1 MAPMTELLL
10 QLLANGLSTGVG
22 YALVALSLTLVFGVL
37 HVINFAHGE
46 VFMVGA
52 LTALVATRAGVPYLA
67 SLPLAALAGI
77 AAGVLLDWVCVRPL
91 LHRGGDHSE
100 VLLSTFA
107 ASIILYEAVLWLH
120 GSQPADVKGID
131 GLLRLGPVVLPWQ
144 RLFILAA
151 GVGILV
157 ALELLL
163 KRTRFG
169 TRMRAVAQSAFAA
182 RVVGIPM
189 ARVRSLTFVLAA
201 AIGALAGALLAPAI
215 FFSPAMGH
223 GVIIKAFVV
232 VVMGGLGSAR
242 GAVVFG
248 LLLGV
253 GEALAAA
260 FLSEG
265 FAAAL
270 LYGLMLLVLLW
281 RPHGLMGRPA

>member
-1 MAPMTELLL
+1 
-10 QLLANGLSTGVG
+10 
-22 YALVALSLTLVFGVL
+22 
-37 HVINFAHGE
+37 
-46 VFMVGA
+46 
-52 LTALVATRAGVPYLA
+52 
-67 SLPLAALAGI
+67 
-77 AAGVLLDWVCVRPL
+77 
-91 LHRGGDHSE
+91 
-100 VLLSTFA
+100 
-107 ASIILYEAVLWLH
+107 
-120 GSQPADVKGID
+120 
-131 GLLRLGPVVLPWQ
+131 
-144 RLFILAA
+144 
-151 GVGILV
+151 
-157 ALELLL
+157 
-163 KRTRFG
+163 
-169 TRMRAVAQSAFAA
+169 
-182 RVVGIPM
+182 VGIPM

-248 LLLGV
+248 LLLGI

-281 RPHGLMGRPA
+281 RPHGLLGRPT